1 MSGFFSIIPVNSKQM
16 LVYSLLTEKLGISGR
31 MISGSKSGYRE
42 RFPDN
47 LAIFN
52 ANVCV
57 EGKKIWYGDIDVTQS
72 AEDLKEIAIKS
83 GETIHILYEMDARFE
98 FENDPQ
104 IKNAAVTI
112 RPDGTIVLSER
123 LKDIYSF

>member
-1 MSGFFSIIPVNSKQM
+1 M

-52 ANVCV
+52 ANICV
-57 EGKKIWYGDIDVTQS
+57 EGKKIWFGDIDVTQS

-112 RPDGTIVLSER
+112 RPDGTIVLAEGLKER
-123 LKDIYSF
+123 FTF